1 MSNGFET
8 ARAQELTRAIIESFE
23 SNAAAVIC
31 FSLQASVADIGE
43 LSSALSSEEI
53 VRSDR
58 FRVPAIGQRFVICRG
73 RLRLILAALLEVPP
87 SEIRFQ
93 MGVWGKPYL
102 SRDHGLPLQFNVSHS
117 ASTAC
122 IAFAKDQLIG
132 VDVEQIQNVAN
143 ASVLAAEVLSAEEKI
158 NWEQLT
164 PDRQKV
170 ALLHT
175 WVGKES
181 LLKGL
186 GIGVAGHMKDIE
198 LGYQIGMEQT
208 ACVINE
214 GIVRLAASDPLSG
227 ISTKARFQKW
237 SMSCRETLP
246 HHCLAIAQP
255 SDRNDFTVH
264 TW

>member
-117 ASTAC
+117 ASTARPSSSDSSGRGDH
-122 IAFAKDQLIG
+122 AGRRSWTD
-132 VDVEQIQNVAN
+132 
-143 ASVLAAEVLSAEEKI
+143 
-158 NWEQLT
+158 
-164 PDRQKV
+164 
-170 ALLHT
+170 ALR
-175 WVGKES
+175 V
-181 LLKGL
+181 
-186 GIGVAGHMKDIE
+186 
-198 LGYQIGMEQT
+198 
-208 ACVINE
+208 
-214 GIVRLAASDPLSG
+214 PLSPRPP
-227 ISTKARFQKW
+227 A
-237 SMSCRETLP
+237 
-246 HHCLAIAQP
+246 
-255 SDRNDFTVH
+255 
-264 TW
+264 